1 MGKMRRRVFSFVRF
15 PPSEK
20 IDGFDDRYLSVKTGL
35 SVKYIIY

>member
-1 MGKMRRRVFSFVRF
+1 MRRRVFSFVRF
-15 PPSEK
+15 PPSEKK